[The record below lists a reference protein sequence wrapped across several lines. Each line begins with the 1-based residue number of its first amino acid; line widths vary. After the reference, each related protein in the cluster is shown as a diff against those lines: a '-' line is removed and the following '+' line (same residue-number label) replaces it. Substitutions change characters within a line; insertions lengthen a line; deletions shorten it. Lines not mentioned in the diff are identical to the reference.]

1 MANDMALKKSIKSII
16 FHFKS
21 IIIGEYE
28 NIEQADS
35 VQQKKTDKTKN
46 LTIFYFL
53 LRIHLRN
60 SELFPK
66 IWMPSFE
73 N

>member
-28 NIEQADS
+28 YIEQADS
-35 VQQKKTDKTKN
+35 VQQKKTDKTKKFN
-46 LTIFYFL
+46 NILFSSQ
-53 LRIHLRN
+53 N
-60 SELFPK
+60 SSKKF
-66 IWMPSFE
+66 
-73 N
+73 